1 ITFKISDLPK
11 ARWFYQGV
19 LGLSEAFQTES
30 ALGVTS
36 TYFKV
41 NDDQYI
47 EVIET
52 LRPGE
57 LVRQMRVSFQS
68 SDIERLHTIY
78 RKSGLRPRNIEIGLD
93 ANPMFSI
100 TDPEGNRLDFLEYIS
115 GSRQGQARGKFLN
128 PNGVSKRIWHVGQMI
143 KCPATT
149 LPFYEERLG
158 FPNWRLPGEGRQ
170 YIEPMSGDLNVET
183 KNPPLDP
190 NDPSV
195 HDQYVR
201 E

>member
-1 ITFKISDLPK
+1 
-11 ARWFYQGV
+11 
-19 LGLSEAFQTES
+19 
-30 ALGVTS
+30 
-36 TYFKV
+36 
-41 NDDQYI
+41 
-47 EVIET
+47 
-52 LRPGE
+52 
-57 LVRQMRVSFQS
+57 
-68 SDIERLHTIY
+68 
-78 RKSGLRPRNIEIGLD
+78 
-93 ANPMFSI
+93 MFSI
-100 TDPEGNRLDFLEYIS
+100 TDSEGNRLDFLEYIS

-128 PNGVSKRIWHVGQMI
+128 PNRVSKRIWHVGQMI

-201 E
+201 EQYGAVQHVCLEVADIRSARDTVQARSGYDDLRVRAHVGNVRRWLVHLFDPDGSRVELMETALQTTLPPMTVMAPGAPAPPILPKTAGVLPWP